1 MGILI
6 FLYIVGIAFAIFQIV
21 VIIKLYYVC
30 NYILSIKDNSNITI
44 NKLKYLKVTKN
55 PEFNEKLN
63 QFIFNYLTLSN
74 EYYNYEQKYK
84 HIIDVCK
91 QNGFEI
97 PEAFIDLDI
106 EEKFN
111 KVFFSL

>member
-1 MGILI
+1 MQHQIP
-6 FLYIVGIAFAIFQIV
+6 FLLPALQLLNISRYLSLDANIFAICISV
-21 VIIKLYYVC
+21 SGL
-30 NYILSIKDNSNITI
+30 

-63 QFIFNYLTLSN
+63 QFIFNYLTLST